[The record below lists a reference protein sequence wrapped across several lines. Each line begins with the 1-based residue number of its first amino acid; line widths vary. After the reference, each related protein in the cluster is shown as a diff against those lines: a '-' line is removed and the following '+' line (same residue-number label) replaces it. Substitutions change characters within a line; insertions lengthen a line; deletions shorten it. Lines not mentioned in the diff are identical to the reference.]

1 MKNRTGI
8 KSFGVPAG
16 AALIVVG
23 LGIGGWQALE
33 SQSSSRQASGSPEV
47 GPVAAAV
54 VGKPDDVATWRL
66 PLEAYT
72 PAAADIKKVGAARD
86 VLIDACMAS
95 AGYPNWTPA
104 PDLPQ
109 LDGTSPMDSRY
120 GVHKAELAAKRG
132 YHPDEAIQKEY
143 DAAVSVGAVD
153 SSGAD
158 QKVLMKCAGDAD
170 AKAPQLKK
178 SASASQVDA
187 DSFRQ
192 SLKDPE
198 VIDVFARW
206 SSCMKSKGYSY
217 ATPKDAHD
225 DPQFIDKNVVTELE
239 IETAVADV
247 ACRKEQK
254 VEKVW
259 FDVETRLQQQAIK
272 KDQSSLEGLK
282 KTNQASVVKSSSVLS
297 DAGDQN

>member
-1 MKNRTGI
+1 
-8 KSFGVPAG
+8 
-16 AALIVVG
+16 
-23 LGIGGWQALE
+23 
-33 SQSSSRQASGSPEV
+33 
-47 GPVAAAV
+47 
-54 VGKPDDVATWRL
+54 
-66 PLEAYT
+66 
-72 PAAADIKKVGAARD
+72 
-86 VLIDACMAS
+86 
-95 AGYPNWTPA
+95 
-104 PDLPQ
+104 
-109 LDGTSPMDSRY
+109 MDSRY

-158 QKVLMKCAGDAD
+158 QKVLMKCARDVD

-192 SLKDPE
+192 SLKDPA
-198 VIDVFARW
+198 VVDVFARW
-206 SSCMKSKGYSY
+206 SSCMKSKGYLY

-225 DPQFIDKNVVTELE
+225 DPQFIDKNVVTDLE
-239 IETAVADV
+239 IKTAVADV
-247 ACRKEQK
+247 ACRKEHR

-272 KDQSSLEGLK
+272 TDQLALEGLR
-282 KTNQASVVKSSSVLS
+282 KTNRASLIKSTSILS
-297 DAGDQN
+297 DVENRN